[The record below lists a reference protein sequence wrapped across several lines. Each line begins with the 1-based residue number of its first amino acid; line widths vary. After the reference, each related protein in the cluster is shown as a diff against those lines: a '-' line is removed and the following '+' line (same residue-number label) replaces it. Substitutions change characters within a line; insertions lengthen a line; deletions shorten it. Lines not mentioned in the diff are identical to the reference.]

1 LSRPA
6 AARRRSLA
14 LGLALAVAGAGA
26 AAQAAPAERY
36 LVIGA
41 STGSPAAIAHKAKA
55 LADAAPGG
63 GLVATTADCG
73 DRRPVFAWLAAVADS
88 PADAQAALA
97 SLRARVPD
105 AWLRRCTPRPG
116 SLLALGVPAVDASI
130 AQVPADAVNWRD
142 ADRVSAVLAV
152 RGPGDPSSL
161 VLQRVHVATPD
172 DPLEGRRTRVLL
184 PRAGSAPRVLLED
197 CGGARDAVRTEQWVA
212 LACDSEQAADH
223 ILHTVHAFSADGV
236 EVLTVPR
243 CREPRIVP
251 PATLQCRAEAVDAQG
266 RLRLWQHTP
275 QPLRP

>member
-1 LSRPA
+1 MRRLA
-6 AARRRSLA
+6 TARGRSLA
-14 LGLALAVAGAGA
+14 LGAALAVAAATA
-26 AAQAAPAERY
+26 AAQASPAERY

-41 STGSPAAIAHKAKA
+41 SAATPAVIAHRAKA
-55 LADAAPGG
+55 LADAAPAG

-73 DRRPVFAWLAAVADS
+73 DRRPVFVWVAVVAES
-88 PADAQAALA
+88 PAAAQAALA
-97 SLRARVPD
+97 QLRERVPD
-105 AWLRRCTPRPG
+105 ARIRRCTPRPG
-116 SLLALGVPAVDASI
+116 SLLALGVPVVDASI

-142 ADRVSAVLAV
+142 ADRVSAVLAMS
-152 RGPGDPSSL
+152 GPGEPAFL

-184 PRAGSAPRVLLED
+184 PRAGAAPKVLLED
-197 CGGARDAVRTEQWVA
+197 CGGARDAVRSPQWLA

-243 CREPRIVP
+243 CREPRLVG

-275 QPLRP
+275 QPMRP

>member
-1 LSRPA
+1 LSLHAAVCRGPA
-6 AARRRSLA
+6 SLFVA
-14 LGLALAVAGAGA
+14 LVVASATALA
-26 AAQAAPAERY
+26 QAPSAERY
-36 LVIGA
+36 LVVGA
-41 STGSPAAIAHKAKA
+41 SAGTPAAIAHKAKA
-55 LADAAPGG
+55 LAEAVPGG

-73 DRRPVFAWLAAVADS
+73 DRRPVFVWLATVADS
-88 PADAQAALA
+88 PAAAKAALTQ
-97 SLRARVPD
+97 LRERVPD
-105 AWLRRCTPRPG
+105 ASLRRCTPRPD

-142 ADRVSAVLAV
+142 ADRVSGLLDL
-152 RGPGDPSSL
+152 RGPGDPAFL

-172 DPLEGRRTRVLL
+172 DLLEGRRTRVLL
-184 PRAGSAPRVLLED
+184 PRAGATPKLLLED
-197 CGGARDAVRTEQWVA
+197 CGGARDAVRTEHWLA

-243 CREPRIVP
+243 CREPRLVG

-275 QPLRP
+275 QPMRP